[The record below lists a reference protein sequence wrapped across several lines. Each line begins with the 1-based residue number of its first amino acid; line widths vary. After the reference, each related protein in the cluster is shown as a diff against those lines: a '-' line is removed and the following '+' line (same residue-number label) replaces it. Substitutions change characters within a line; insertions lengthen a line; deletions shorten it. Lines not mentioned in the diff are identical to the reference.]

1 MSELV
6 KALVK
11 ARMACKPTVH
21 KSAKNSAQGYSY
33 VGHEQVL
40 VSGAR
45 ESLLAHGLVLVEKA
59 VTFAGC
65 LEYKT
70 KNGEQQCWR
79 WRGVFEL
86 VHESGESRE
95 YEFEATTGANDKAA
109 FVASTALDRTAH
121 LRICCI
127 AGSAEEDPEHD
138 SHDRFAE
145 AAAKSQRTKR
155 TLDDV
160 ARGVDPAQAAAAAR
174 SEEIAANYN
183 KMAQFSNDAM
193 TGELDSFGLMVP
205 TGDPP
210 RFQSGKDEGKSYG
223 EVPAGK
229 IRALMGSDAFREKAS
244 AHTQIWAAYIVAT
257 HELSKLKEQDNGAPA
272 T

>member
-21 KSAKNSAQGYSY
+21 KSAKNSAQNYSY

-59 VTFAGC
+59 VMFVGE
-65 LEYKT
+65 LPYRT
-70 KNGEQQCWR
+70 KAGEQMCWR

-86 VHESGESRE
+86 VHESGDSRE
-95 YEFEATTGANDKAA
+95 YEFEATTGTNDKAA

-160 ARGVDPAQAAAAAR
+160 ARGTEPAQAVANAR
-174 SEEIAANYN
+174 AEELTANYN
-183 KMAQFSNDAM
+183 KVAQAAKEVSRVDL
-193 TGELDSFGLMVP
+193 TGELDGFGLMVP
-205 TGDPP
+205 PGEPP
-210 RFQSGKDEGKSYG
+210 RF
-223 EVPAGK
+223 
-229 IRALMGSDAFREKAS
+229 
-244 AHTQIWAAYIVAT
+244 
-257 HELSKLKEQDNGAPA
+257 
-272 T
+272 